1 MRFISIFLLAFGTFP
16 GEAFLQPSFLST
28 SHESS
33 TRINSG
39 VERRIPKGRYDDTRA
54 RPVDIKINKK
64 HYRDTEVSQ
73 PRPRGRI
80 DDTRAPIKTQPINYQ
95 PVTPDTPF
103 NFNNDNTD
111 STRGPRDSSQH
122 DSFQQI
128 NKPAADKA
136 WWNEPHPRRRAQSNG
151 DFGGSDRPWYE
162 S

>member
-1 MRFISIFLLAFGTFP
+1 MRFISIFLLALGSFP

-33 TRINSG
+33 TLVNSG

-54 RPVDIKINKK
+54 RPVDIKINKE
-64 HYRDTEVSQ
+64 HYRDTEASQ

-80 DDTRAPIKTQPINYQ
+80 DDTRAPIKTQPINFQ
-95 PVTPDTPF
+95 QVTPDTPF
-103 NFNNDNTD
+103 NFNNNDNTG
-111 STRGPRDSSQH
+111 STRGPRDSSHH
-122 DSFQQI
+122 DSFQEF
-128 NKPAADKA
+128 KPVANQD

-151 DFGGSDRPWYE
+151 DLGCSDRPWYE